1 MENNSQT
8 PEPTAVYN
16 DMQTIKRRF
25 FAMRN
30 GIIADVLR
38 RGGSPFRI
46 IFGLNLP
53 QIVEIAAETEPSADL
68 ACRLWANTTTRES
81 MLAAPM
87 IFPREDFD
95 LAMARRWCAGIPTPE
110 VADVLCHRL
119 LRHRPFAAG
128 LADELLAPDNTDI
141 SRYTGLRLYFNIVST
156 HTARALEAA
165 RTEAT
170 RHCPLTERMAAMLI
184 EEAEFI
190 LEGEN

>member
-1 MENNSQT
+1 MEDKTQSS
-8 PEPTAVYN
+8 PVAVYN

-68 ACRLWANTTTRES
+68 AERLWANSTTRES

-87 IFPREDFD
+87 IYPREDFD
-95 LAMARRWCAGIPTPE
+95 LPTALRWCAGIPAVE
-110 VADVLCHRL
+110 VADILCHRL
-119 LRHRPFAAG
+119 LRHRPFAAD
-128 LADELLAPDNTDI
+128 LADSLLAAEASEL
-141 SRYTGLRLYFNIVST
+141 SRYTGLRLYFNIVGSCP
-156 HTARALEAA
+156 ARALEAA
-165 RTEAT
+165 RSEAG
-170 RHCPLTERMAAMLI
+170 RDCPTTARLAAMLAD
-184 EEAEFI
+184 EAAFL
-190 LEGEN
+190 LEG